1 MLSGVFLFEV
11 RAHSGKLTFLTAA
24 GFFGFL
30 GFVTAASGFGPDDV
44 DLNGPWAVAN
54 AMGLLS
60 LGTVFSL
67 TLFCAQSVLR
77 DDEHQM
83 TEIICSTA
91 VTRRDL
97 LLGRFLGSFAAAVL
111 AFAAA
116 PFGMALGSLVAGD
129 AERVVP
135 FALVNYAWP
144 FLVLALP
151 SMFFVGALLFAVAA
165 LTRSSLATYVA
176 GVASYVLYFAGA
188 LAADSPLMAG
198 TSPTAD
204 GLERAALLDPF
215 GISAFFAQTQFLTP
229 AERNVRLIAMEG
241 WFLGNRLLVLASGG
255 AGACR
260 RLPLLPLR
268 PAADIPPPATDRAF
282 GSGGAASCRIPAR
295 LGPHRRRCLVARACR
310 AHRAPS
316 PDVPHRL
323 AVPCAAC
330 AVLRQLEHR
339 DVAALPHGRVRHRT
353 HADDE
358 PRARPAPGH
367 AASFRHPPDRVLERR
382 ARVA

>member
-151 SMFFVGALLFAVAA
+151 SLLSSLRLPPSREARSRRTSPGSRPTCCISRGRSPPIRRSWRARRPRPTASSALPCWTLSASR
-165 LTRSSLATYVA
+165 RSSRRR
-176 GVASYVLYFAGA
+176 S
-188 LAADSPLMAG
+188 S
-198 TSPTAD
+198 S
-204 GLERAALLDPF
+204 
-215 GISAFFAQTQFLTP
+215 
-229 AERNVRLIAMEG
+229 
-241 WFLGNRLLVLASGG
+241 
-255 AGACR
+255 R
-260 RLPLLPLR
+260 RLS
-268 PAADIPPPATDRAF
+268 AT
-282 GSGGAASCRIPAR
+282 
-295 LGPHRRRCLVARACR
+295 
-310 AHRAPS
+310 
-316 PDVPHRL
+316 
-323 AVPCAAC
+323 
-330 AVLRQLEHR
+330 
-339 DVAALPHGRVRHRT
+339 
-353 HADDE
+353 
-358 PRARPAPGH
+358 
-367 AASFRHPPDRVLERR
+367 
-382 ARVA
+382 